1 MPDKTLSKEGVNVL
15 VNGTVS
21 SPHFDYQHLDYVVKQ
36 AIAGD
41 QVVYRMAIRNTI
53 LLQWA
58 SLKDSEKNHIDLLN
72 DILPGTVQR
81 IKRDSE
87 RMKERLQVT
96 TIRLTG
102 SLREK
107 NRYGSKEQRNKI
119 LNSWT
124 NLSILAGDVMNSG
137 EMEEELKRREAK
149 ATVLMERLQ
158 ECYGEVDEWRKKYEN
173 LEDEKKKLFE
183 EPTEEILNKQDK
195 KKISNL
201 EAENEELKKY
211 VRKLEK
217 QQSDDVSERQ
227 LFTKEMAT
235 LSKRQ
240 VLRRLESVSSR
251 AQKALWFSKQ
261 YGLELDAL
269 CFKDN
274 EGNQYPLKMSPS
286 SSTSRVPPT
295 PSQTPGPTPTQ
306 LPGSAPSTPPQVP
319 GSTTF
324 TPSQAPGFMPP
335 TPPQVP
341 GSTHSTPTG
350 TSGAAPP
357 TAPQTPVAVPP
368 VSSLNG
374 APILGN
380 QATTQCKW
388 KQCDSLSDSGKEKV
402 EAVLFLMDKFAVG
415 DPFVHELSMLVNGM
429 PRSYLIKQCRDNL
442 NSSCTVKPT
451 SGLEPG
457 AQISF
462 KESLIS
468 RLNFLVSICHLL

>member
-1 MPDKTLSKEGVNVL
+1 MSDNTLSKEEVNIII
-15 VNGTVS
+15 NGIPS
-21 SPHFDYQHLDYVVKQ
+21 SPNIEYKHLDYVIKQ

-72 DILPGTVQR
+72 EIIPGTVLR
-81 IKRDSE
+81 IKRDSK
-87 RMKERLQVT
+87 RMKQRLRVT

-107 NRYGSKEQRNKI
+107 NRSGSKEQRNKI
-119 LNSWT
+119 LNGWA
-124 NLSILAGDVMNSG
+124 NLSILASDVMNSG
-137 EMEEELKRREAK
+137 EMVEELKRLEAK

-158 ECYGEVDEWRKKYEN
+158 ECYGEVEEWRKKYEN

-183 EPTEEILNKQDK
+183 ELTEEILNSQDK

-211 VRKLEK
+211 VGKLEK
-217 QQSDDVSERQ
+217 QQSHDISERQ
-227 LFTKEMAT
+227 MFTKEMAA

-240 VLRRLESVSSR
+240 VRRRLESFSSR
-251 AQKALWFSKQ
+251 ARKALWFSKQ

-274 EGNQYPLKMSPS
+274 QGNQYPLKMGPS
-286 SSTSRVPPT
+286 SSTSHAPPT
-295 PSQTPGPTPTQ
+295 PSQTSGSTPSQ
-306 LPGSAPSTPPQVP
+306 LPGTAPSTPPLH

-324 TPSQAPGFMPP
+324 TPSQAPGFMTP
-335 TPPQVP
+335 TPPQVSV
-341 GSTHSTPTG
+341 STHSTPTG

-357 TAPQTPVAVPP
+357 TTPQTPVAVPP

-374 APILGN
+374 TPPLSN
-380 QATTQCKW
+380 QTTTQCKW
-388 KQCDSLSDSGKEKV
+388 KQYDSLSDSEKEKV

-429 PRSYLIKQCRDNL
+429 PRSYLIKQCRDNI

-451 SGLEPG
+451 SGPEPG

-462 KESLIS
+462 KESLINK
-468 RLNFLVSICHLL
+468 LNSLVSISFNLK